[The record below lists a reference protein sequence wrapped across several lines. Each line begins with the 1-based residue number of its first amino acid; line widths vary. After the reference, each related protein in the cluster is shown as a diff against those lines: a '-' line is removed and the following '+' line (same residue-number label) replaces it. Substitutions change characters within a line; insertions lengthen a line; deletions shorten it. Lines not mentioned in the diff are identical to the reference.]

1 MRSPRRWVSPK
12 RDNTIE
18 LARLEAAVRDEL
30 NRTASRAMAVLRPLK
45 VVIENYPEGGTEEF
59 DAINHPDDP
68 SMGTRK
74 VPFGRELYIER
85 DDFMEDPPRKFHRM
99 GPGRE
104 VRLRYAY
111 LVTCTDVV
119 KNDAGEVVELRCTY
133 DPETRG
139 GDAPDGRKV
148 RGTIHWVFAAQ
159 ADRRGGAPLRDAVH
173 GRGSARRAGGRG
185 LHGGAEPRRALE
197 RLTGC
202 KLEPSLA
209 TAEPGDRLQFER
221 LGYFTPDLG
230 LDAPPRPCSTARS
243 RCATPGRSW
252 RRSRRAVIRVFGI
265 VAIAM

>member
-1 MRSPRRWVSPK
+1 MPTLSGMRRRGYPPEALRAFAEAVGVAK

-18 LARLEAAVRDEL
+18 LARLEASVREEL

-45 VVIENYPEGGTEEF
+45 LVIENYPEGESEEF

-68 SMGTRK
+68 TMGTRK
-74 VPFGRELYIER
+74 VPFSRELYIER

-119 KNDAGEVVELRCTY
+119 KDTSGELVELRCRY

-148 RGTIHWVFAAQ
+148 RGTIHWVSAAH
-159 ADRRGGAPLRDAVH
+159 ALDAEVRLYETLFTAEDPMNVAE
-173 GRGSARRAGGRG
+173 GEDLTAGLNSGS
-185 LHGGAEPRRALE
+185 LE
-197 RLTGC
+197 VVAGC

-209 TAEPGDRLQFER
+209 ATEAGARLQFER
-221 LGYFTPDLG
+221 LGYFTPDPDSSASALVFN
-230 LDAPPRPCSTARS
+230 
-243 RCATPGRSW
+243 
-252 RRSRRAVIRVFGI
+252 RAVTLRDTW
-265 VAIAM
+265 AKLAKK